1 MYPMLTSSK
10 ASLVSYI
17 IFCSILK
24 GLFKTWVTSML
35 WMFPTMTHE
44 KEVQKPREI
53 CNMWKEALYIVTTYM
68 MTSDN
73 KDKPQEHL
81 KR

>member
-1 MYPMLTSSK
+1 M
-10 ASLVSYI
+10 
-17 IFCSILK
+17 
-24 GLFKTWVTSML
+24 GLFKTWVASMLWMFPTMTREKEVQKPML

-53 CNMWKEALYIVTTYM
+53 CNMWKEAPYIVTTYM
-68 MTSDN
+68 MSSDN
-73 KDKPQEHL
+73 KDKLQEYL